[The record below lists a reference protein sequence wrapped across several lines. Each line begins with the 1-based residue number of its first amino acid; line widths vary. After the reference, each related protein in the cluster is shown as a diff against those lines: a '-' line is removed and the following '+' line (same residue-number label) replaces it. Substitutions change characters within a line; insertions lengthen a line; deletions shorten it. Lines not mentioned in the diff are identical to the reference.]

1 MIPWLISQ
9 QFQDEE
15 FASLSGA
22 RVVRIATNPE
32 YSGMGYGSRAMELL
46 RDYYS
51 GKFTDISES
60 TELNDHTITRVTD
73 SELANASLKDE
84 IKLRDVKTLPPLLL
98 KLSEKPLTTCTT
110 WVSLMVSRLNYTNS
124 GRKQGSLQF
133 I

>member
-1 MIPWLISQ
+1 
-9 QFQDEE
+9 
-15 FASLSGA
+15 
-22 RVVRIATNPE
+22 
-32 YSGMGYGSRAMELL
+32 MGYGSRAMELL

-98 KLSEKPLTTCTT
+98 KLSEKAPYYLHYLGVL
-110 WVSLMVSRLNYTNS
+110 WFHVSITQILEESRVHSSLFETNT
-124 GRKQGSLQF
+124 
-133 I
+133 